1 VPSFLDARER
11 GGMRKTIRTAVIV
24 AALPAIPAG
33 AGEDAGALYKAKCQ
47 SCHGIDGK
55 APFPDLVLADDKW
68 LHGESLAEITKV
80 IEEGVP
86 GKPMASFKAQLTKPQ
101 IDALAKYVRALAKK
115 GKGDSGK

>member
-1 VPSFLDARER
+1 
-11 GGMRKTIRTAVIV
+11 MRKTIRAVV
-24 AALPAIPAG
+24 PVLALAAVPAG
-33 AGEDAGALYKAKCQ
+33 AGEDAAGLYKTKCQ
-47 SCHGIDGK
+47 SCHGVEGK

-68 LHGESLAEITKV
+68 LHGDSIAAITKV

-101 IDALAKYVRALAKK
+101 IDALAKYVRSFSKK

>member
-1 VPSFLDARER
+1 
-11 GGMRKTIRTAVIV
+11 MRKTIRTAVIV

>member
-1 VPSFLDARER
+1 
-11 GGMRKTIRTAVIV
+11 MRKTTRAVV
-24 AALPAIPAG
+24 TVLALAAGPAA
-33 AGEDAGALYKAKCQ
+33 AGEDPASLYKTKCQ

-68 LHGESLAEITKV
+68 LHGDSIAAITKV

-101 IDALAKYVRALAKK
+101 IDALAKYVRSLAKK